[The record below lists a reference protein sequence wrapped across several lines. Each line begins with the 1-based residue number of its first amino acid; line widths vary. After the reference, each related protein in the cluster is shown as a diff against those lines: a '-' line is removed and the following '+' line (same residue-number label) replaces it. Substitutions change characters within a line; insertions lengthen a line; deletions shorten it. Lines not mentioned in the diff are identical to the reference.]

1 MLNSCLEAHIAPGVL
16 FCNLPPAAHPG
27 VVDVT
32 LCLTPTIDGGPYGN
46 SLASFEYEADSTR
59 AFVIPSYISFLC

>member
-16 FCNLPPAAHPG
+16 FCNLPAAAHPG

-32 LCLTPTIDGGPYGN
+32 LRLTPTIDGEPYGN

-59 AFVIPSYISFLC
+59 AFVMLLYFSFLC